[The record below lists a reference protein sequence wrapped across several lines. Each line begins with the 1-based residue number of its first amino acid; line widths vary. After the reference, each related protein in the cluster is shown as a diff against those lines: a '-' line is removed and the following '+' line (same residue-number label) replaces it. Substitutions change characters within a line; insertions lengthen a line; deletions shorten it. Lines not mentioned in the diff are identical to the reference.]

1 MLWRAGQLAD
11 RCDAPPESL
20 MPRLPPRAFRLGEA
34 AKTDQMRTT
43 KTFGG
48 NGSSLSCY

>member
-11 RCDAPPESL
+11 RCDARPKSL
-20 MPRLPPRAFRLGEA
+20 MPRLPPRPSRSDEA
-34 AKTDQMRTT
+34 AKKDQMRTT

-48 NGSSLSCY
+48 NGSSPSCY